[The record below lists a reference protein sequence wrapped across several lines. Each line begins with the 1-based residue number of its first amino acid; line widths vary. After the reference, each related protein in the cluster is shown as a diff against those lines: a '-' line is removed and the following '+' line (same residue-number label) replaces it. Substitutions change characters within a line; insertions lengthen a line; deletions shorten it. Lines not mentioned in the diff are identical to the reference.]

1 MLNLRLVRFWIE
13 IDKLRKS
20 FENDGFVLGF
30 YVIDPENGV
39 AEIDGD
45 KNLKK
50 LLFDVSP
57 HINAK
62 WSRESERS
70 SLTPQ
75 HVRPE
80 NTSCWLPFLPPGG
93 ISAMTEKTLKLY
105 WSPVMRAVL
114 PERKSNM
121 GYDTH
126 R

>member
-1 MLNLRLVRFWIE
+1 MVNARLVKFWIE
-13 IDKLRKS
+13 VDKLRKT
-20 FENDGFVLGF
+20 FEKDGFVLGF
-30 YVIDPENGV
+30 FAIDPENAV

-45 KNLKK
+45 KCLKK

-62 WSRESERS
+62 WSREKEKTN
-70 SLTPQ
+70 LTPQ

-80 NTSCWLPFLPPGG
+80 GTTYWLPFLPPGG
-93 ISAMTEKTLKLY
+93 VAAMTEKILKLY
-105 WSPVMRAVL
+105 WSKVMKTIL
-114 PERKSNM
+114 PERKVNM